1 MVLGRGLARDV
12 GAPVGDGQPREGEVG
27 RMDAQVQPVAG
38 LGIEEGDMVD
48 VVGVPAEP
56 GRVSVMW
63 E

>member
-1 MVLGRGLARDV
+1 
-12 GAPVGDGQPREGEVG
+12 
-27 RMDAQVQPVAG
+27 MDAQVQPVAG